1 MSQLLF
7 ELFSEEIPARMQRR
21 AADDLKRLAAEALK
35 DANLSFED
43 MHCYATPR
51 RLALV
56 IDGLPE
62 AQPDVKEE
70 KRGPRT
76 DAPQKAIDGFL
87 RANGIAIDAC
97 EKRVA
102 GKGEFWFAVIEQAG
116 RPTHDVL
123 AHILPDLLHKLPWQK
138 SMRWGENSFRWVR
151 PLQRVMCVYDGELL
165 TIATPDGIPCG
176 NVTSGHRFLS
186 PNIFEVGYFGDY
198 EKTLQLNKVILR
210 GKTRRDLIEQTAAQL
225 AEEAGFTVKR
235 DAALLAEV
243 GGLVEWPVVMMGKID
258 AVFMELPEEVLVTS
272 MRAHQKYFAV
282 EDKDGKLAPRF
293 IVVANMEA
301 EDGGAA
307 IIAGNE
313 RVLRAR
319 LSDAIFFWDK
329 DRKQKLEAGLM
340 PLRNM
345 VFHEKLGS
353 LADKVSRLEALA
365 IEIADYIPDADAA
378 SVRQAAMLC
387 KADLTTG
394 MVGEFPELQG
404 IMGRYYAKGEG
415 VDDAVADAI
424 AGHYAPAGPDDVCP
438 SAPVTLAVS
447 LADKIDTLV
456 GFFGIDEKP
465 TGSRDPYALRRAALG
480 VIRMILENE
489 LRVPLA
495 DILAKAVS
503 HYDASLAPTE
513 KIVAELL
520 AFFADR
526 LKVHLRGQGVRHDFV
541 SAVFAVHKPDGAVED
556 DLVRLIARIDALQ
569 AFLATDDGK
578 NLLAAHKRA
587 ANIVGIEEKKDKSDY
602 SGAPTGSLLT
612 DADEKALFDRLEAL
626 SGELRPIIEGERFND
641 AMTALAGLR
650 GPVDAF
656 FDNVTVNVEDADIR
670 TNRLRLLSQI
680 SRTMGEVAAFGEVE
694 G

>member
-1 MSQLLF
+1 MPQLLF

-21 AADDLKRLAAEALK
+21 AADDLKRLAADALK
-35 DANLSFED
+35 EASLSFGE
-43 MHCYATPR
+43 MHCFATPR
-51 RLALV
+51 RLALI

-97 EKRVA
+97 EKREL
-102 GKGEFWFAVIEQAG
+102 GKGEFWFAVIERTG
-116 RPTHDVL
+116 RATGEVL
-123 AHILPDLLHKLPWQK
+123 AQILPDLLHKLPWQK

-165 TIATPDGIPCG
+165 TIDTPDGIPCG

-210 GKTRRDLIEQTAAQL
+210 GKMRRDVIEQKADQL

-235 DAALLAEV
+235 DAALLAEI
-243 GGLVEWPVVMMGKID
+243 GGLVEWPVVLMGKID

-272 MRAHQKYFAV
+272 MRSHQKYFAV
-282 EDKDGKLAPRF
+282 EDKDGKLGPRF

-365 IEIADYIPDADAA
+365 IEIADYIPEADAA

-415 VDDAVADAI
+415 VDDAIADAI

-480 VIRMILENE
+480 VIRMILENG

-495 DILAKAVS
+495 DIFAKAAS

-513 KIVAELL
+513 QIVANLL

-541 SAVFAVHKPDGAVED
+541 SAVFALGDQQ
-556 DLVRLIARIDALQ
+556 DLSDVVDRAKALQ
-569 AFLATDDGK
+569 EFLETDDGA
-578 NLLAAHKRA
+578 NLLAAYKRA
-587 ANIVGIEEKKDKSDY
+587 TNIVQIEEKKDGLSYGGEFDFHLCREPSEAALSEY
-602 SGAPTGSLLT
+602 LGEAISGAQDVIGLGEYKSVM
-612 DADEKALFDRLEAL
+612 EAM
-626 SGELRPIIEGERFND
+626 SVLRKPID
-641 AMTALAGLR
+641 
-650 GPVDAF
+650 DF
-656 FDNVTVNVEDADIR
+656 FDNVTVNVDVPELR
-670 TNRLRLLSQI
+670 VNRLSLLSKFRSTLSQ
-680 SRTMGEVAAFGEVE
+680 VAAFGEIE

>member
-21 AADDLKRLAAEALK
+21 AADDLKRLAADALK
-35 DANLSFED
+35 AASLSFGE

-56 IDGLPE
+56 IDDLPE

-76 DAPQKAIDGFL
+76 DAPQQAIDGFL
-87 RANGIAIDAC
+87 RANGLSIEAC
-97 EKRVA
+97 EKRQV
-102 GKGEFWFAVIEQAG
+102 GKGEFWFAVIERTG
-116 RPTHDVL
+116 RATGEIL
-123 AHILPDLLHKLPWQK
+123 AQILPELLHKLPWQK

-151 PLQRVMCVYDGELL
+151 PLQRVMCIYDGELL
-165 TIATPDGIPCG
+165 AIDTPDGIPCV
-176 NVTSGHRFLS
+176 NTTSGHRFLS
-186 PNIFEVGYFGDY
+186 PGLFEVGYFGDY
-198 EKTLQLNKVILR
+198 EMTLQRNKVILS
-210 GKTRRDLIEQTAAQL
+210 GKMRRDLIEQKATQL

-235 DAALLAEV
+235 DPALLAEV
-243 GGLVEWPVVMMGKID
+243 GGLVEWPIVLMGKID

-272 MRAHQKYFAV
+272 MRSHQKYFAV
-282 EDKDGKLAPRF
+282 EDKDGKLGPRF

-329 DRKQKLEAGLM
+329 DRKQKLEAGLTT
-340 PLRNM
+340 LRNM

-365 IEIADYIPDADAA
+365 IEIADYIPEAEAA

-480 VIRMILENE
+480 VIRMILEKR

-495 DILAKAVS
+495 DIFAKAAS

-513 KIVAELL
+513 KIVADLL

-556 DLVRLIARIDALQ
+556 DLVRLIARVDALQ

-602 SGAPTGSLLT
+602 SGTATVSLLA
-612 DADEKALFDRLEAL
+612 DDDEKVLFERLEAL
-626 SGELRPIIEGERFND
+626 SGVLRPFIEGEQFND

-656 FDNVTVNVEDADIR
+656 FDNVTVNVEQADIR
-670 TNRLRLLSQI
+670 ANRLRLLSQI
-680 SRTMGEVAAFGEVE
+680 RRTMGEVASFGEIE

>member
-1 MSQLLF
+1 MSHLLF

-21 AADDLKRLAAEALK
+21 AADDLKRLAADALK
-35 DANLSFED
+35 EASLSFGE

-62 AQPDVKEE
+62 AQPDVKDE

-97 EKRVA
+97 EKREV
-102 GKGEFWFAVIEQAG
+102 GKGEFWFAVIERTG
-116 RPTHDVL
+116 RATGEVL
-123 AHILPDLLHKLPWQK
+123 AQILPDLLYKLPWQK

-165 TIATPDGIPCG
+165 TIDTPDGIPCG

-210 GKTRRDLIEQTAAQL
+210 GKTRRDLIEQKAVQL

-243 GGLVEWPVVMMGKID
+243 GGLVEWPVVLMGKID

-272 MRAHQKYFAV
+272 MRSHQKYFAV
-282 EDKDGKLAPRF
+282 EDKDGRLGPRF

-329 DRKQKLEAGLM
+329 DCKQKLDAGLM

-345 VFHEKLGS
+345 VFHENLGS
-353 LADKVSRLEALA
+353 LADKVTRLEALA
-365 IEIADYIPDADAA
+365 IEIARNISDADTDP
-378 SVRQAAMLC
+378 VRQAARLC

-495 DILAKAVS
+495 DVFAKAAS
-503 HYDASLAPTE
+503 HYDASLAPTDQ
-513 KIVAELL
+513 IVADLL
-520 AFFADR
+520 TFFADR
-526 LKVHLRGQGVRHDFV
+526 LKVYLRGQGVRHDFV
-541 SAVFAVHKPDGAVED
+541 SAVFALGDQQ
-556 DLVRLIARIDALQ
+556 DLLDVAERTRALQ
-569 AFLATDDGK
+569 EFLETDDGA
-578 NLLAAHKRA
+578 NLLAAYKRA
-587 ANIVGIEEKKDKSDY
+587 TNIVQIEEKKDAQSY
-602 SGAPTGSLLT
+602 GGTNELYPGMETSETTLFEYLGEAASGAKEAIDLGDYKGAMEAMS
-612 DADEKALFDRLEAL
+612 RL
-626 SGELRPIIEGERFND
+626 RKPID
-641 AMTALAGLR
+641 
-650 GPVDAF
+650 DF
-656 FDNVTVNVEDADIR
+656 FDNVTVNAEDAELR
-670 TNRLRLLSQI
+670 TNRLRLLAQFRS
-680 SRTMGEVAAFGEVE
+680 TLGEVAAFGEIE

>member
-21 AADDLKRLAAEALK
+21 AADDLKRLTTEALK
-35 DANLSFED
+35 DASLSFSEI
-43 MHCYATPR
+43 HCFTTPR

-56 IDGLPE
+56 IDGMPN

-76 DAPQKAIDGFL
+76 DAPQQAIDGFL
-87 RANGIAIDAC
+87 RANAITIDEC
-97 EKRVA
+97 EKREV
-102 GKGEFWFAVIEQAG
+102 GKGEFWFAVIERTG
-116 RPTHDVL
+116 RKTSDVL
-123 AHILPDLLHKLPWQK
+123 AQILPELLHKLPWQK
-138 SMRWGENSFRWVR
+138 SMRWGEGAFRWVR

-165 TIATPDGIPCG
+165 AIETPGDIPCG

-186 PNIFEVGYFGDY
+186 PGTFEVGYFGDY
-198 EKTLQLNKVILR
+198 EKTLQLNKVILSGR
-210 GKTRRDLIEQTAAQL
+210 TRRDVIEQKAAQL
-225 AEEAGFTVKR
+225 AEDAGFKVKR
-235 DAALLAEV
+235 DAALLAEI
-243 GGLVEWPVVMMGKID
+243 GGLVEWPVVLMGRID
-258 AVFMELPEEVLVTS
+258 AVFMDLPEEVLVTS
-272 MRAHQKYFAV
+272 MRSHQKYFAV
-282 EDKDGKLAPRF
+282 EDSDGKLGPHF
-293 IVVANMEA
+293 IVVSNMEA

-307 IIAGNE
+307 IVAGNE

-329 DRKQKLEAGLM
+329 DRRQKLESGLV
-340 PLRNM
+340 PLRDM

-365 IEIADYIPDADAA
+365 LEIADYVPGAEAA

-404 IMGRYYAKGEG
+404 VMGRYYAKGEG
-415 VDDAVADAI
+415 IDDEIADAI

-465 TGSRDPYALRRAALG
+465 TGSRDPYALRRAVLG
-480 VIRMILENE
+480 VIRMILENG

-495 DILAKAVS
+495 DIFARAAG
-503 HYDASLAPTE
+503 HYGVSLAPTDD
-513 KIVAELL
+513 IVADLL
-520 AFFADR
+520 AFAADR
-526 LKVHLRGQGVRHDFV
+526 LKVYLRGQGVRHDVV
-541 SAVFAVHKPDGAVED
+541 SAVFALGNQD
-556 DLVRLIARIDALQ
+556 DLLDVVERTRALQ
-569 AFLATDDGK
+569 AFLETDDGA
-578 NLLAAHKRA
+578 NLLAAYKRA
-587 ANIVGIEEKKDKSDY
+587 TNIVQIEEKKDGRSYGGTLDLY
-602 SGAPTGSLLT
+602 VGMEPSEAQLFEYLGEAAFGA
-612 DADEKALFDRLEAL
+612 REAL
-626 SGELRPIIEGERFND
+626 
-641 AMTALAGLR
+641 ALR
-650 GPVDAF
+650 GYGNAMESMATLRKPIDEF
-656 FDNVTVNVEDADIR
+656 FDNVTVNADDSDLR
-670 TNRLRLLSQI
+670 ENRLRLLSQFR
-680 SRTMGEVAAFGEVE
+680 STLGEVAAFGEIE

>member
-1 MSQLLF
+1 MPQLLF

-21 AADDLKRLAAEALK
+21 AADDLKRLAADALK
-35 DANLSFED
+35 EASLSFGE
-43 MHCYATPR
+43 MHCFATPR
-51 RLALV
+51 RLALI

-97 EKRVA
+97 EKREL
-102 GKGEFWFAVIEQAG
+102 GKGEFWFAVIERTG
-116 RPTHDVL
+116 RATGEVL
-123 AHILPDLLHKLPWQK
+123 AQILPDLLHKLPWQK

-165 TIATPDGIPCG
+165 TIDTPDGIPCG

-210 GKTRRDLIEQTAAQL
+210 GKMRRDVIEQKADQL

-235 DAALLAEV
+235 DAALLAEI
-243 GGLVEWPVVMMGKID
+243 GGLVEWPVVLMGKID

-272 MRAHQKYFAV
+272 MRSHQKYFAV
-282 EDKDGKLAPRF
+282 EDKDGKLGPRF

-365 IEIADYIPDADAA
+365 IEIADYIPEADAA

-415 VDDAVADAI
+415 VDDAIADAI

-480 VIRMILENE
+480 VIRMILENG

-495 DILAKAVS
+495 DIFAKAAS

-513 KIVAELL
+513 QIVADLL

-541 SAVFAVHKPDGAVED
+541 SAVFALGDQQ
-556 DLVRLIARIDALQ
+556 DLSDVVDRAKALQ
-569 AFLATDDGK
+569 EFLETDDGA
-578 NLLAAHKRA
+578 NLLAAYKRA
-587 ANIVGIEEKKDKSDY
+587 TNIVQIEEKKDAQSY
-602 SGAPTGSLLT
+602 GGTNELYPGMETSETTLFEYLGEAASGAKEAIDLGDYKGAMEAMS
-612 DADEKALFDRLEAL
+612 RL
-626 SGELRPIIEGERFND
+626 RKPID
-641 AMTALAGLR
+641 
-650 GPVDAF
+650 DF
-656 FDNVTVNVEDADIR
+656 FDNVTVNAEDAELR
-670 TNRLRLLSQI
+670 TNRLRLLAQFRS
-680 SRTMGEVAAFGEVE
+680 TLGEVAAFGEIE